1 MAAAAPGAGPLA
13 GRLFLGPRPR
23 YRFARPDDSI
33 PGGKMG
39 TAMADDRLT
48 AITAQN
54 WASFKKVMTTATLG
68 VIVVV
73 GLMAIFLL

>member
-1 MAAAAPGAGPLA
+1 MAAQSAAPLA
-13 GRLFLGPRPR
+13 GRLFLGPRSR
-23 YRFARPDDSI
+23 YRFARPDDNT
-33 PGGKMG
+33 PGDNMG

-54 WASFKKVMTTATLG
+54 WASFKKVMTTTTLG
-68 VIVVV
+68 VIIVV